1 MPFAELSVSCQL
13 QRAVEEFRK
22 EKPIGRLVKGRLTQ
36 PIEEK
41 EVGAA
46 HLIQEKVTRKK
57 NTIEAQISDG
67 GEAVTFDYR
76 RQVELRYVYRLSPF
90 KRAVFFHP
98 SRYSRIE
105 PGAHCESFRRHES
118 KISKS
123 EFLIVYFFKN
133 LY

>member
-57 NTIEAQISDG
+57 NNIEAQTSDG
-67 GEAVTFDYR
+67 GEILTS
-76 RQVELRYVYRLSPF
+76 ELQKYNFIFHYFTLLYRL
-90 KRAVFFHP
+90 
-98 SRYSRIE
+98 
-105 PGAHCESFRRHES
+105 
-118 KISKS
+118 
-123 EFLIVYFFKN
+123 
-133 LY
+133 

>member
-13 QRAVEEFRK
+13 QRAVVKFRK
-22 EKPIGRLVKGRLTQ
+22 EKPICRLVKGRLTQ

-90 KRAVFFHP
+90 KRAVFFTLHDIQGLNP
-98 SRYSRIE
+98 V
-105 PGAHCESFRRHES
+105 
-118 KISKS
+118 
-123 EFLIVYFFKN
+123 LIARVFEDMNQKLAN
-133 LY
+133 LNF